1 MVCVATALRASS
13 IAASA
18 LPTVCLRLV
27 LDFVVL
33 SLIELEEQTFGTV
46 SSSLYASKTG
56 VWFKLAW
63 TQDPWLSTPLHA
75 RGIQGTPAC
84 RQAVGVADCVLRM
97 RWECRNANLHC

>member
-75 RGIQGTPAC
+75 RGIQGTP
-84 RQAVGVADCVLRM
+84 
-97 RWECRNANLHC
+97 